1 MPSLPPLPPP
11 VHNPFQDLHY
21 IAHVSLSDW
30 DQRRIY
36 ICGSSQPP
44 HFFVGG
50 GGLYK
55 EKVPHFV
62 RGNTE
67 NDASLFTPYT
77 ACPSLLS
84 IPPPKKKQSVTIC
97 TTDVQYTLS
106 MCVFVSL
113 SNFFI
118 KVIQIRI

>member
-11 VHNPFQDLHY
+11 YIIPFK
-21 IAHVSLSDW
+21 
-30 DQRRIY
+30 IY
-36 ICGSSQPP
+36 ITLHTLVCRIGIRGEYTY
-44 HFFVGG
+44 VGHLNRPIFLWG

-55 EKVPHFV
+55 EKVPYFV